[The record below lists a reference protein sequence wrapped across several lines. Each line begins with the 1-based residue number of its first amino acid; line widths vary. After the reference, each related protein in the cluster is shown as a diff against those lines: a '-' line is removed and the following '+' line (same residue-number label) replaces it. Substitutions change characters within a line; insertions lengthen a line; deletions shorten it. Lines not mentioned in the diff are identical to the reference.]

1 MGIDVDIDDGLM
13 IGAVGHI
20 GDGSGGLLGEGNP
33 VITEH
38 NSNIKRMMKALCNI
52 FVDVDNN

>member
-1 MGIDVDIDDGLM
+1 MGIDVDVDDGLM

-33 VITEH
+33 VIMVY

-52 FVDVDNN
+52 FGRC

>member
-1 MGIDVDIDDGLM
+1 MDVDIDDGLM

-20 GDGSGGLLGEGNP
+20 GEGNRGLLGEGNP

-38 NSNIKRMMKALCNI
+38 NSNTERMMKALCNI
-52 FVDVDNN
+52 FRRC